1 MPDSEAVTT
10 RGIAVAIREFK
21 TTGAAAITLQFAAA
35 TKKITRTSGSFIT
48 DGFTVGRRIYTTQAA
63 NLGPFTIA
71 AVAALEITVNEAVV
85 NAGGSPAITAKVLGD
100 LDIGEIFSHDGPGG
114 SAEVIDVSHYKSTA
128 REKRLGIPDEGQ
140 FSFEMNRLAGD
151 AGQKELRR
159 LRKAGEL
166 GKFRIVFG
174 TDDEARYSAFVLD
187 FSTSGSV
194 DERQTAS
201 TTMEISGLVEW
212 TADA

>member
-1 MPDSEAVTT
+1 MTDSEAVTT

-21 TTGAAAITLQFAAA
+21 TTGAVAIALQFVAS
-35 TKKITRTSGSFIT
+35 TKKIIRTSGSFIT
-48 DGFTVGRRIYTTQAA
+48 DGFTVGQRIYTTQAD
-63 NLGPFTIA
+63 NLGAFTIA
-71 AVAALEITVNEAVV
+71 AVSALEITVEEAVV
-85 NAGGSPAITAKVLGD
+85 NAGGSPAVTAQVLGD

-114 SAEVIDVSHYKSTA
+114 SAEVIDVSHYKSLA

-140 FSFEMNRLAGD
+140 FSFEMNRIAGD
-151 AGQKELRR
+151 AGQKEMRR
-159 LRKAGEL
+159 LRLAGEL

-174 TDDEARYSAFVLD
+174 TDDEARYDGFVLD

-201 TTMEISGLVEW
+201 TTHEISGLVTW